1 MSPDVV
7 GAGTPVEASASHDG
21 LYYHSDED
29 LVQFAVPFLREAAAK
44 GESAF
49 VVGGPHTR
57 ELLAP
62 VLDGIESVLFVPAP
76 DVFSRTATALLV
88 YQELVEDAL
97 AKGARGVRALSEI
110 DFGSTP
116 QGLEENLRFEAVANI
131 ALGRHPLWN
140 VCLYDVRRRPEQ
152 VLDASARAH
161 PHLVFGQQRQSNP
174 TYLHPAELLRRHS
187 QTTPYDLEAHQPSVD
202 AVDLRVAGLAELRGR
217 LHLVARRESSLS
229 PDRVDEFIEAV
240 NELVTNA
247 LKHGAGRV
255 DLKLWAH
262 DEQLVCTITD
272 EGQGFDDPLAG
283 FAPVPIDTL
292 PQNGAGLWLARNFSD
307 SLNFTRSGR
316 GFTARVSSWSR
327 RERGDAPS

>member
-1 MSPDVV
+1 MASPQP
-7 GAGTPVEASASHDG
+7 GAPAPVEVGASHDG
-21 LYYHSDED
+21 LYYASDDD
-29 LVQFAVPFLREAAAK
+29 LVQFAIPFLQEAAAK
-44 GESAF
+44 GEAAF

-62 VLDGIESVLFVPAP
+62 ALERERVLFVPAP
-76 DVFSRTATALLV
+76 QVFSRTASALLV

-116 QGLEENLRFEAVANI
+116 EGLEENLRFEAVATI
-131 ALGRHPLWN
+131 ALGSQPLWN

-152 VLDASARAH
+152 VLDESARAH
-161 PHLVFGQQRQSNP
+161 THLVFGRERQANP
-174 TYLHPAELLRRHS
+174 GYLHPAELLRRHS
-187 QTTPYDLEAHQPSVD
+187 QTTPYDLEAHEPNVTAS
-202 AVDLRVAGLAELRGR
+202 DLRATGLAELRGR
-217 LHLVARRESSLS
+217 LHVVARTQSALS
-229 PDRVDEFIEAV
+229 TDRVDEFIEAV

-255 DLKLWAH
+255 DLKLWAR

-272 EGQGFDDPLAG
+272 QGRGFDDPLAG
-283 FAPVPIDTL
+283 FVPVPIDTL

-307 SLNFTRSGR
+307 SLNFTRTSH
-316 GFTARVSSWSR
+316 GFTARVSSWSHR
-327 RERGDAPS
+327 DQGYAPS

>member
-1 MSPDVV
+1 MATDRA
-7 GAGTPVEASASHDG
+7 GATAPVEVSASHDG
-21 LYYHSDED
+21 LYYDSDDD
-29 LVQFAVPFLREAAAK
+29 LVQFAVPFLRQAAAK
-44 GESAF
+44 KETAF

-62 VLDGIESVLFVPAP
+62 VLDGLGGILFVPAP
-76 DVFSRTATALLV
+76 QVFTRTATALLV

-116 QGLEENLRFEAVANI
+116 EGLTENLRFEAVANI
-131 ALGRHPLWN
+131 AFGGQPLWN

-161 PHLVFGQQRQSNP
+161 PHLVFDQRRTSNP

-187 QTTPYDLEAHQPSVD
+187 QTRPYDLEAHEPSVE
-202 AVDLRVAGLAELRGR
+202 VLDLRAAGLAELRVR
-217 LHLVARRESSLS
+217 LHLVARRESALS
-229 PDRVDEFIEAV
+229 TDRVDEFIEAV

-247 LKHGAGRV
+247 LEHGAGRV
-255 DLKLWAH
+255 DLRLWAH
-262 DEQLVCTITD
+262 GEQLVCTITD
-272 EGQGFDDPLAG
+272 QGQGFDDPLAG
-283 FAPVPIDTL
+283 FVPVPIDTL
-292 PQNGAGLWLARNFSD
+292 PQNGAGLWLARNFTD
-307 SLNFTRSGR
+307 SLDVTHSGR

-327 RERGDAPS
+327 RDPGHAPR